1 MRLKQLALVTSAPLA
16 LALAVCGVAGMAQ
29 ARPNP
34 PVATVPPFGLGQ
46 APAFPE
52 QTRAPEEKLGV
63 AFNIE
68 TLASGLN
75 HPWSLAFLSDG
86 SKLVTERAGALRIL
100 GQDGTLSAPVAG
112 LPAVYV
118 KANGGL
124 LDVALDPNYA
134 RNGLVYW
141 SYAEPREGGNGTAVA
156 RGKLVLGATPR
167 LDQVTVIWRQAPTL
181 DSSLHF
187 GSRLVFARDGTLF
200 ITTGERS
207 ILEGRV
213 QAQRLDGTLG
223 KVIRIKPDGSI
234 PADNPFVRTPG
245 AKPEIWSIGHRNIQ
259 GATINPWTGELW
271 AAEHGAKGGDEIN
284 IPKAGKDYG
293 WPTITYGVEY
303 SLKPI
308 GEGITQHA
316 GMEQPIYYWDPVIA
330 PSGMVFYNAGLFPA
344 WKGSLF
350 VGGLKGYLVR
360 LTLKDNKVVGEE
372 RLLSELGWRIRDVRV
387 GPDGALYVVTDEDD
401 GRVLKLTPKP

>member
-1 MRLKQLALVTSAPLA
+1 
-16 LALAVCGVAGMAQ
+16 
-29 ARPNP
+29 
-34 PVATVPPFGLGQ
+34 
-46 APAFPE
+46 
-52 QTRAPEEKLGV
+52 
-63 AFNIE
+63 
-68 TLASGLN
+68 
-75 HPWSLAFLSDG
+75 
-86 SKLVTERAGALRIL
+86 
-100 GQDGTLSAPVAG
+100 
-112 LPAVYV
+112 
-118 KANGGL
+118 
-124 LDVALDPNYA
+124 
-134 RNGLVYW
+134 
-141 SYAEPREGGNGTAVA
+141 
-156 RGKLVLGATPR
+156 
-167 LDQVTVIWRQAPTL
+167 L

-259 GATINPWTGELW
+259 GATINPWTGHLW
-271 AAEHGAKGGDEIN
+271 TAEHGAKGGDEIN
-284 IPKAGKDYG
+284 IPKAGGDYG

-308 GEGITQHA
+308 GDGITQRE

-330 PSGMVFYNAGLFPA
+330 PSGMVFYNANLFPA

-350 VGGLKGYLVR
+350 VGGLKKYLVR
-360 LTLKDNKVVGEE
+360 LSLKDNKVVGEE
-372 RLLSELGWRIRDVRV
+372 RLLTELDFRIRDVRV

>member
-1 MRLKQLALVTSAPLA
+1 MRLRPTALLTLSLSICAI
-16 LALAVCGVAGMAQ
+16 AGQVQ
-29 ARPNP
+29 AAPNP
-34 PVATVPPFGLGQ
+34 PVATLPPFGIGQ
-46 APAFPE
+46 TPAFPE
-52 QTRAPEEKLGV
+52 QTRAPEEKLDV
-63 AFNIE
+63 AYRVE

-75 HPWSLAFLSDG
+75 HPWSLAFLPG
-86 SKLVTERAGALRIL
+86 GAKLVTERAGAMRIL
-100 GQDGTLSAPVAG
+100 GVDGKLSPPVTG
-112 LPAVYV
+112 LPPVYV
-118 KANGGL
+118 MANGGL

-134 RNGLVYW
+134 QNHLVYW
-141 SYAEPREGGNGTAVA
+141 TYAEPREGGNGTAAA
-156 RGKLVLGATPR
+156 RGKLVLGAAPR
-167 LDQVTVIWRQAPTL
+167 LENVQVIWRQMPTL

-187 GSRLVFARDGTLF
+187 GSRLAFARDGTLF

-234 PADNPFVRTPG
+234 PADNPFVGNPK

-271 AAEHGAKGGDEIN
+271 TAEHGAKGGDEIN

-308 GEGITQHA
+308 GDGITQHA
-316 GMEQPIYYWDPVIA
+316 GMEQPVYYWDPVIA
-330 PSGMVFYNAGLFPA
+330 PSGMTFYDADLFPT

-350 VGGLKGYLVR
+350 VGGLKKYLVR

-372 RLLSELGWRIRDVRV
+372 RLLTELDFRIRDVRV
-387 GPDGALYVVTDEDD
+387 GPDGAIYVVTDEDD